1 MKVAWL
7 RSAYRR
13 GLAWVWD
20 QFWPARLVVPYD
32 AIASEE
38 PQIVSTSPGARIAAC
53 LRIRRETPTGVAR
66 VAVILSECIRES
78 TISSNGGLAGQ
89 PARGG

>member
-1 MKVAWL
+1 MAWL
-7 RSAYRR
+7 QSAYRR

-20 QFWPARLVVPYD
+20 QLWPARLVVPYD

-38 PQIVSTSPGARIAAC
+38 PQIIRTSPGARIAAC
-53 LRIRRETPTGVAR
+53 LRIRRETPMGIGR
-66 VAVILSECIRES
+66 LAVILSECIRES
-78 TISSNGGLAGQ
+78 PISTSGGLAGQ